1 MEFES
6 SLALP
11 LGLSWFAAYP
21 QAVCEFPRGAKMMG
35 LDWSEPKA
43 VAESCRDQRSGVR
56 RPGVLGLADSL
67 ANVII

>member
-1 MEFES
+1 MEFET
-6 SLALP
+6 SLVLP
-11 LGLSWFAAYP
+11 LGLSWFSAHP
-21 QAVCEFPRGAKMMG
+21 QALCEFPRGAKRMS

-43 VAESCRDQRSGVR
+43 VAESRRDQRSGVR